1 MELHPKKTTAT
12 EIFKIFQ
19 QGLAAYICQDIVN
32 PLGPVSIDCSLVTC
46 SLVTRHKD
54 NGHSFC

>member
-12 EIFKIFQ
+12 EMFKIFQ
-19 QGLAAYICQDIVN
+19 QGLAAFICQDIVN
-32 PLGPVSIDCSLVTC
+32 PLGPVHHFCSLVPC
-46 SLVTRHKD
+46 SLVLRHKD